1 MEPIINFV
9 LSFFKRKDGKNSYW
23 GLIFIVATLLFVNYL
38 FSFSDQYKFEK
49 KIDNLKSIEYLL
61 KDKTLDKNV
70 ANYLIKKKED
80 IISEIKFD
88 PNHIYKIPQ
97 KEVTNFLDFR
107 KFPLIHYISSSWLF
121 IFLSISL
128 PIRLFDRSSIVRG
141 TLFTTRLL
149 TIIVMT
155 FTVYCASIIYATI
168 LEYIP
173 IISYKYL
180 WINYLINF
188 ISIFF
193 TVLFFYILYSL
204 FNVHKNYSQ
213 FTTEHEIA

>member
-1 MEPIINFV
+1 
-9 LSFFKRKDGKNSYW
+9 
-23 GLIFIVATLLFVNYL
+23 
-38 FSFSDQYKFEK
+38 
-49 KIDNLKSIEYLL
+49 
-61 KDKTLDKNV
+61 
-70 ANYLIKKKED
+70 
-80 IISEIKFD
+80 
-88 PNHIYKIPQ
+88 
-97 KEVTNFLDFR
+97 
-107 KFPLIHYISSSWLF
+107 
-121 IFLSISL
+121 
-128 PIRLFDRSSIVRG
+128 
-141 TLFTTRLL
+141 
-149 TIIVMT
+149 MT

-213 FTTEHEIA
+213 FTTEHEIAYDPNDFSPLAEKIGEDNPILWAHEIIKYNYLHNDKRTTILFTILTILLYLFAFGSIIYTLYSIVRYFL